1 MRQRGFALLPVLWAS
16 VLLAL
21 VAAAVAT
28 AMRAETGIARVQR
41 SQAEG
46 RAIAD
51 AAIHLAI
58 ARLMAADATQH
69 PRLDGSPL
77 VILFDDQPVLL
88 RLQDETGKVDL
99 NLAAAPVLR
108 RYFDVALGGDPLAEA
123 LATQV
128 LERRRPGPG
137 RQRFLSVAELALLPG
152 VTPALLA
159 QLAPGLTVYSQQP
172 GPDPATAVPG
182 ALLALPGMTPEEVA
196 RILVVRQQPDA
207 GLPIAGV
214 RRDVLGAA
222 VEIQADLDRAGLR
235 IRRRAVVR
243 TVADPARPLWVY
255 AWE

>member
-41 SQAEG
+41 SLAEG

-58 ARLMAADATQH
+58 ARLMAADATQQ

-77 VILFDDQPVLL
+77 VIQFEDQPVLL
-88 RLQDETGKVDL
+88 RLQDETGKLDL

-108 RYFDVALGGDPLAEA
+108 RYFDVTLGGDPLAEA
-123 LATQV
+123 LVTQV
-128 LERRRPGPG
+128 LDRRRPGPG

-152 VTPALLA
+152 VTPAHLA
-159 QLAPGLTVYSQQP
+159 LLAPGLTVYAQQP
-172 GPDPATAVPG
+172 GADPATAVPEV
-182 ALLALPGMTPEEVA
+182 LLALPGMTPGEVA
-196 RILVVRQQPDA
+196 RILETRRQPDDGVSIP
-207 GLPIAGV
+207 GL
-214 RRDVLGAA
+214 RREIIGTA
-222 VEIQADLDRAGLR
+222 VEIRAELERAGLR
-235 IRRRAVVR
+235 IRRRAVIR
-243 TVADPARPLWVY
+243 TVADRARPVWVY
-255 AWE
+255 VWE